1 MIKSKKLTFFYFMT
15 RTYKELYNYYI
26 EGNLEF
32 PIFPNGTV
40 KICSFITL
48 QKAIEEK
55 KKDKYIYINEFEEFS
70 KSMLTDFQNKE
81 RISTKDLNKIGESKI
96 NLEKF
101 ERMRHYFD
109 DFKVK
114 AESNGLG
121 LEEKK

>member
-81 RISTKDLNKIGESKI
+81 RISTKDLNKIGEST
-96 NLEKF
+96 
-101 ERMRHYFD
+101 
-109 DFKVK
+109 
-114 AESNGLG
+114 
-121 LEEKK
+121 KK